1 MCSRIPLR
9 LTRCR
14 CINTAAE
21 KLFSGRTE
29 EIRITLISSIGQ
41 LGYFLDEYV
50 LQPIGIKQS
59 LMQLQRLFCEVLFQL
74 CVSGNFTAKADH
86 CRIASTADH
95 RSPAVLASNT
105 HRRATLWSPKNHWF
119 SKRNVV

>member
-1 MCSRIPLR
+1 MCSRMPLR

-29 EIRITLISSIGQ
+29 EIRITLISSIDQ

-50 LQPIGIKQS
+50 LQPIGIKQR
-59 LMQLQRLFCEVLFQL
+59 LMQLQRLFCELLVQL
-74 CVSGNFTAKADH
+74 CICGDFTAKANH
-86 CRIASTADH
+86 CRSVSNGDH

-105 HRRATLWSPKNHWF
+105 HRRAILWSPKNHWF
-119 SKRNVV
+119 SK